1 MEDSSSNNEKN
12 VVSSSSPGNNDLNQ
26 IDDQNVIKFV
36 SVNKLLWSHFTRLV
50 NFKKCSVSL
59 SFLRSEKDEK

>member
-36 SVNKLLWSHFTRLV
+36 SVNKLLWSHF
-50 NFKKCSVSL
+50 
-59 SFLRSEKDEK
+59 